1 MPRAFARAVG
11 LVILS
16 TFTACTRG
24 ASPPAPVTAA
34 PARAAP
40 PSPARTPTAPPIPAS
55 IHPRPSPCLPGEPY
69 ASAAAVAEAAED
81 ALDRGASARALSCA
95 EEAVRLA
102 PRSVPALSA
111 RAAALAAAGRLDEAR
126 TAFARALAVDPDD
139 PATLLRA
146 ADLYVRQ
153 LDGARDALEAGL
165 EYALRG
171 IRSARLRKDPDLLG
185 RLSLVAGVAE
195 NDLGRSHLAL
205 PHLERAVAARS
216 DDPDALYERGVALFE
231 LCRFEDA
238 RRDFERTLALSPDD
252 PWALHQ
258 LSLVAERR
266 GELAR
271 AEELAGR
278 ARALAP
284 EEFRADLPVDPA
296 AFRAEVEAAVA
307 ALPEADRRALRE
319 VPVEIAELPDSA
331 DLLDASPPL
340 SPTILGL
347 FRGPP
352 QDEPCAAADGPRCRS
367 IVVYRRNL
375 VRFARDRR
383 ELSEQVRVTLLHELG
398 HLRGESEEELRDRG
412 LE

>member
-1 MPRAFARAVG
+1 MPRAFPRAVG

-16 TFTACTRG
+16 AFTACTRG
-24 ASPPAPVTAA
+24 TPQPAA
-34 PARAAP
+34 PAAHAHAAQ
-40 PSPARTPTAPPIPAS
+40 PSPARTPPAPPIPAS
-55 IHPRPSPCLPGEPY
+55 IRPRPSPCLPGEPW

-81 ALDRGASARALSCA
+81 ALADGASARALACA
-95 EEAVRLA
+95 EEAIRLA

-111 RAAALAAAGRLDEAR
+111 RAAALAALGRLDDAR
-126 TAFARALAVDPDD
+126 IAFARALAVDPDD

-153 LDGARDALEAGL
+153 LDGAHDALEAGL

-171 IRSARLRKDPDLLG
+171 VRAARLRKDPELQG
-185 RLSLVAGVAE
+185 RLSLVAGMAE

-205 PHLERAVAARS
+205 PHLERAVAALPE
-216 DDPDALYERGVALFE
+216 DPDARYERGVALFE

-284 EEFRADLPVDPA
+284 EEFRPDLAVDGA
-296 AFRAEVEAAVA
+296 AFRAEVEAAIA
-307 ALPEADRRALRE
+307 ALPELDRRALAS
-319 VPVEIAELPDSA
+319 VPVEIAELPDPA
-331 DLLDASPPL
+331 DLLEASPPL

-352 QDEPCAAADGPRCRS
+352 EDEPCTAADGPRCRS
-367 IVVYRRNL
+367 IVVYRKNL

-383 ELSEQVRVTLLHELG
+383 ELSEQVRVTLLHEIG
-398 HLRGESEEELRDRG
+398 HLRGESEDELRDRG